1 MSRELEPVNRQ
12 APHHAPDEPRAR
24 FLALRVDG
32 HSVASASELVGCSE
46 RTGWR
51 WWKTGREVSRNEEN
65 SEIQDDW
72 VRVVRR
78 SQGMQHTV
86 LDIAEG
92 YAAVLANDHP
102 GPLAEIAR
110 QVAAK
115 EIIKH
120 AAMYNFYAG
129 TGTDKLQ
136 KESTP
141 PTQAQTVV
149 FVVNVEKPQE
159 PVIEGEVVDGQAG

>member
-1 MSRELEPVNRQ
+1 MLNDIEPVDGRQ
-12 APHHAPDEPRAR
+12 APHHAPDEPKAQ
-24 FLALRVDG
+24 LIVLRG
-32 HSVASASELVGCSE
+32 QGYSMAAASELVGVCE
-46 RTGWR
+46 RTGWN
-51 WWKTGREVSRNEEN
+51 WWNRYREVARNEEN

-78 SQGMQHTV
+78 SQGMQHV
-86 LDIAEG
+86 VMDIAEG
-92 YAAVLANDHP
+92 YATILTNDHP

-110 QVAAK
+110 QTAAK

-141 PTQAQTVV
+141 PTQATNVLI
-149 FVVNVEKPQE
+149 VVNAQKPD
-159 PVIEGEVVDGQAG
+159 VIEGEVVDG

>member
-1 MSRELEPVNRQ
+1 M
-12 APHHAPDEPRAR
+12 AA
-24 FLALRVDG
+24 
-32 HSVASASELVGCSE
+32 ASELVGVCE
-46 RTGWR
+46 RTGWN
-51 WWKTGREVSRNEEN
+51 WWNRYREVARNQEIP
-65 SEIQDDW
+65 EIQEDW

-86 LDIAEG
+86 LDITEG
-92 YAAVLANDHP
+92 YAVVLANDHP

-110 QVAAK
+110 QTAAK

-136 KESTP
+136 KDTTP
-141 PTQAQTVV
+141 TVQAQNVLI
-149 FVVNVEKPQE
+149 VVNAQKPDE
-159 PVIEGEVVDGQAG
+159 LIVEGEVIDG